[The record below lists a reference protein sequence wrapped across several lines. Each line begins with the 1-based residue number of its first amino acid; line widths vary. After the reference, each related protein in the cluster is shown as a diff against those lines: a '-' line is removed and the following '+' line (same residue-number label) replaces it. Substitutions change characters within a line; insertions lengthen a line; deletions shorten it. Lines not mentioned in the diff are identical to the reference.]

1 MLIDTRESMQA
12 ESFPSIQSGTT
23 MKRNRD
29 HRIGRYLPS
38 VLLIIATLAAGSAC
52 AAGFDCNRARLP
64 DEKAI
69 CASRQLS
76 ELDVEMS
83 VRYQMLT
90 GLVAMGTR
98 GNMQDAQET
107 WLKSRQA
114 CGRDHAC
121 LLAAYRS
128 RIGTLKD
135 EYAHLAS
142 RGPF

>member
-1 MLIDTRESMQA
+1 MKRPQHH
-12 ESFPSIQSGTT
+12 SIQ
-23 MKRNRD
+23 
-29 HRIGRYLPS
+29 RYLR
-38 VLLIIATLAAGSAC
+38 IALSIAAITASAS
-52 AAGFDCNRARLP
+52 AFPASFDCAQARLP

-98 GNMQDAQET
+98 AQMQDEQHAWLET
-107 WLKSRQA
+107 RKQCGTNQA
-114 CGRDHAC
+114 C
-121 LLAAYRS
+121 LTQAYQQ
-128 RIGTLKD
+128 RINSLKQA
-135 EYAHLAS
+135 YAQLAS

>member
-1 MLIDTRESMQA
+1 MHPQRSHTV
-12 ESFPSIQSGTT
+12 
-23 MKRNRD
+23 
-29 HRIGRYLPS
+29 GRHLHW
-38 VLLIIATLAAGSAC
+38 VLFAYFALSSASALAAS
-52 AAGFDCNRARLP
+52 FDCGRARLP
-64 DEKAI
+64 DEKAV

-98 GNMQDAQET
+98 GDMQDEQQA
-107 WLKSRQA
+107 WLSTRKA
-114 CGRDHAC
+114 CGGNRSC
-121 LLAAYRS
+121 LLGAYRK
-128 RIGTLKD
+128 RIGVLKN